1 MTASES
7 VLAELFA
14 ILYCLLL
21 VACAMTDFLWL
32 RIPNLLVLALVASFL
47 TCAALTD
54 VPVSWLGQVL
64 PALGGLGL
72 GTVLFQFGKI
82 GGGDVKL
89 LAATML
95 WIGVNGLPIFLIWL
109 AIAGVAV
116 LLLFLIAW
124 RHLDRSSLGLKARLD
139 AMGLVP
145 RSLAERGH
153 IPYGIVI
160 AIASIGTAGRVP
172 FFAGII

>member
-7 VLAELFA
+7 LLVDAFA
-14 ILYCLLL
+14 VLYCLLL

-32 RIPNLLVLALVASFL
+32 RIPNLLVLALVALFL
-47 TCAALTD
+47 ASAALTD
-54 VPVSWLGQVL
+54 VPVNWLGQVL
-64 PALGGLGL
+64 PALGGLGVGIL
-72 GTVLFQFGKI
+72 LFQFGKI

-89 LAATML
+89 LAAAML
-95 WIGVNGLPIFLIWL
+95 WIGIHGLPIFLISL

-116 LLLFLIAW
+116 LLLFLVAW
-124 RHLDRSSLGLKARLD
+124 RHLDRSSLRLIARLD
-139 AMGLVP
+139 AKGLVP

-160 AIASIGTAGRVP
+160 AIASIATAGRVP
-172 FFAGII
+172 FFAGI